1 MKDKTIQEMKTAA
14 VNERLR
20 LKQLKRIVHTNG
32 FDTLQTVMIAHRKYY
47 RLTDVMRD
55 ASKLIKSRGKL
66 IKLCEEL
73 QDERRD
79 KSYTLSS

>member
-55 ASKLIKSRGKL
+55 A
-66 IKLCEEL
+66 
-73 QDERRD
+73 
-79 KSYTLSS
+79 